1 MDNNYHKKNVF
12 QNFTVG
18 THGIMYTASNKRKE
32 KEIYNS
38 TAIHIDSSNE
48 RGDPNEKRL
57 FNINVNNYK
66 NVFSKVGNQRIIYG
80 SDILIKVMD
89 EMKLKSRTR
98 KPITCNKI
106 SLYTKPYTNVH
117 AKDNKNSI
125 TRIHSYNYINTT
137 NYHSPIMR
145 KTFDGSTMFHSAV
158 YSPQH
163 MSYERIP
170 RSPKELNKT
179 LSSIVNKINKENEC
193 IKIIPKL
200 KELNEMKYKYIKREW
215 DNKHKDKKDKFND
228 VIKYTKQ
235 LYSVKSRNN
244 KNVFNKSMYKYPAI
258 NRFIYG
264 KKYSCGLIE
273 NANKKLK
280 EIANQRQRIFKLKEL
295 ELMLSTNT
303 NEDKGSDND
312 TQNKLSFVESN
323 NNNNK
328 SIHNSDI

>member
-98 KPITCNKI
+98 KPITSNKI

-179 LSSIVNKINKENEC
+179 LSSI
-193 IKIIPKL
+193 
-200 KELNEMKYKYIKREW
+200 
-215 DNKHKDKKDKFND
+215 
-228 VIKYTKQ
+228 
-235 LYSVKSRNN
+235 
-244 KNVFNKSMYKYPAI
+244 FNKVI
-258 NRFIYG
+258 
-264 KKYSCGLIE
+264 
-273 NANKKLK
+273 
-280 EIANQRQRIFKLKEL
+280 
-295 ELMLSTNT
+295 
-303 NEDKGSDND
+303 
-312 TQNKLSFVESN
+312 
-323 NNNNK
+323 
-328 SIHNSDI
+328 